1 MTPLVSTEWLAARLN
16 NPNIRVADV
25 RWYLLK
31 PDQGREEYQEG
42 HIPGAIYFHIDH
54 DLAMPPYQGP
64 GRHPLPTPEKFA
76 EIASRA
82 GIGRSTHV
90 VAYDSAGGSVAAR
103 LWWLLC
109 YFGHD
114 NVSLLDGGITQWTAE
129 GRPLQKEIPSY
140 PRTNFTSKPHRDW
153 VVDQAAVDALRNHR
167 GTLLLD
173 ARIAER
179 YEGKT
184 EPIDARPGHIPGAK
198 NTPLAANLRAPND
211 PRFLDAN
218 QLRQQFDQLGAN
230 RAEKVVVYCGSG
242 VNACQNIFALEL
254 AGYKNA
260 LLYEGSWSD
269 WSRNP
274 DLPAAMGRE

>member
-16 NPNIRVADV
+16 EPEIRVADV

-31 PDQGREEYQEG
+31 PEQGREEYAQG
-42 HIPGAIYFHIDH
+42 HIPGAVYFHIDH

-64 GRHPLPTPEKFA
+64 GRHPLPTPEMFA
-76 EIASRA
+76 AVASRA
-82 GIGRSTHV
+82 GIGRDTHV
-90 VAYDSAGGSVAAR
+90 VAYDSTGGSVAAR
-103 LWWLLC
+103 LWWLLR
-109 YFGHD
+109 YFGHE
-114 NVSLLDGGITQWTAE
+114 NVSLLDGGITRWVAE

-140 PRTNFTSKPHRDW
+140 PRANFTAKPHRDW
-153 VVDQAAVDALRNHR
+153 VVNQAAVDALRNNP

-173 ARIAER
+173 ARLAER

-184 EPIDARPGHIPGAK
+184 EPIDARAGHIPSAK
-198 NTPLAANLRAPND
+198 HAPLAANLRAPD
-211 PRFLDAN
+211 DQRFLDAN
-218 QLRQQFDQLGAN
+218 RLRQQFDQLGAN
-230 RAEKVVVYCGSG
+230 RAEKIIAYCGSG

-269 WSRNP
+269 WSKNP
-274 DLPAAMGRE
+274 NLPAAVGKG

>member
-16 NPNIRVADV
+16 DPGIRIADV

-31 PDQGREEYQEG
+31 PDQGREEYQQG

-54 DLAMPPYQGP
+54 DLAMPSYQGP
-64 GRHPLPTPEKFA
+64 GRHPLPTAEKFA
-76 EIASRA
+76 EVASRA
-82 GIGRSTHV
+82 GIGRDTHV
-90 VAYDSAGGSVAAR
+90 VAYDSTGGSVAAR
-103 LWWLLC
+103 LWWLLR
-109 YFGHD
+109 YFGHE
-114 NVSLLDGGITQWTAE
+114 NVSLVDGGITQWIAE
-129 GRPLQKEIPSY
+129 GRPLQKEIPGF
-140 PRTNFTSKPHRDW
+140 PRANFTAKPHRDW
-153 VVDQAAVDALRNHR
+153 VVDQAAVNVLRNSP

-198 NTPLAANLRAPND
+198 HAPMAGNLRAPDD
-211 PRFLDAN
+211 PRFLNPA
-218 QLRQQFDQLGAN
+218 QLRARFDQLGAN
-230 RAEKVVVYCGSG
+230 QAEKIIAYCGSG
-242 VNACQNIFALEL
+242 VNACQNIFALDL
-254 AGYKNA
+254 AGYKNV

-274 DLPAAMGRE
+274 KLPAAVGKD

>member
-1 MTPLVSTEWLAARLN
+1 MTLLVSTDWLGAHLDDPRV
-16 NPNIRVADV
+16 RVADV

-31 PDQGREEYQEG
+31 PDQGREEYQQG

-54 DLAMPPYQGP
+54 DLAMPPYEGP

-76 EIASRA
+76 DVASRA
-82 GIGRSTHV
+82 GIGRDTHV
-90 VAYDSAGGSVAAR
+90 VAYDSTGGAVAAR
-103 LWWLLC
+103 LWWLVR

-114 NVSLLDGGITQWTAE
+114 DVSLLDGGITRWIAE
-129 GRPLQKEIPSY
+129 GRPLQKETPTF
-140 PRTNFTSKPHRDW
+140 PRANFTAKPHRNW
-153 VVDQAAVDALRNHR
+153 VVDQAFVDESRKNR
-167 GTLLLD
+167 ETLLLD
-173 ARIAER
+173 ARVAER

-198 NTPLAANLRAPND
+198 NAPLAANLRSPND
-211 PRFLDAN
+211 PRFLDSN

-230 RAEKVVVYCGSG
+230 RAEKIIAYCGSG

-274 DLPAAMGRE
+274 NLPAAIGRE